1 MQEQDIKRVYDVTEI
16 QSILGIGRT
25 KAYKF
30 LEEIYLNQTPFT
42 VLKIGKLY
50 KVPKE
55 SFDSWMSGKKIDNFQ
70 EIEEQLLLCIEIL
83 GIIEE
88 KYY

>member
-1 MQEQDIKRVYDVTEI
+1 MQEQNLKRVYDVSDI

-25 KAYKF
+25 KTYKF
-30 LEEIYLNQTPFT
+30 LEEIYHKQKPFV

-55 SFDSWMSGKKIDNFQ
+55 SFDLWMRR
-70 EIEEQLLLCIEIL
+70 
-83 GIIEE
+83 
-88 KYY
+88 